1 MGVRDVVSLV
11 VRNCVVK
18 KLGRKILMELLK
30 IGTILDEEFLRIWL
44 NLELTTLNFR
54 IIVNFYNLLFL
65 LYQWLVLLTKE
76 LNLFTFYFF
85 LIEIF
90 ITCFL
95 LANLLLHYI
104 LALILF
110 VYFLWR
116 FLLQIKFLFFFLCQL
131 VINF

>member
-44 NLELTTLNFR
+44 NLELTTLIFR
-54 IIVNFYNLLFL
+54 IIVNFYNLIFL

-76 LNLFTFYFF
+76 LNLFTFYLF

-95 LANLLLHYI
+95 LPNLLLHYI
-104 LALILF
+104 LALALF
-110 VYFLWR
+110 VYFLWK
-116 FLLQIKFLFFFLCQL
+116 FLLQSKFLFFFLCQL